1 MSTPISKIDEFEG
14 VPMTLTFLPNQSV
27 NSYKEVLI
35 ARNNLGFLNMIELGN
50 DWHICN
56 NNMEYHSP

>member
-1 MSTPISKIDEFEG
+1 
-14 VPMTLTFLPNQSV
+14 MTLTFLPNQSV

-35 ARNNLGFLNMIELGN
+35 AGDNLGFLNMIEPGN

-56 NNMEYHSP
+56 DVILFIF